1 MVNGVIRVNFVCH
14 GNICRSP
21 MAEYVFK
28 KYVNE
33 AGLSEKFFITSS
45 AVSNEEIGNPMH
57 YGTRHILTENGI
69 PFKNHRAV
77 KFSKQDYN
85 RFDYIIAMD
94 KSNIRN
100 IKRIIGSDAQ
110 GKVYLF
116 LSFAGENRDIADPWY
131 TGNFNDTY
139 ADNYTCIEKAA

>member
-1 MVNGVIRVNFVCH
+1 
-14 GNICRSP
+14 
-21 MAEYVFK
+21 
-28 KYVNE
+28 
-33 AGLSEKFFITSS
+33 
-45 AVSNEEIGNPMH
+45 MH
-57 YGTRHILTENGI
+57 YGTRRVLTENGI

-85 RFDYIIAMD
+85 SFDYIIAMD

-100 IKRIIGSDAQ
+100 IKSIIGSDEHS
-110 GKVYLF
+110 KVYLF

-139 ADNYTCIEKAA
+139 ADITLASKKLLEFFTGEIVK